1 MWIFYGPSPPSN
13 ALELS
18 DIAQDIPRIQVDM
31 VTFKSLF
38 FAVSAAVCA
47 LAAPGTNLTARAGTP
62 SAEGTHDGFFY
73 SWWTDNGAQATYTN
87 GPKGQYTGVT
97 AETWW
102 EGRDG
107 TPVLW
112 TGKSVDIVFK
122 DDELTPSSRVITYG
136 GTYSYNGNSYLAVYG
151 WTRNPLI
158 EYYIVDNFGT
168 YNPSS
173 GAQNKGS
180 VTVDGAVY
188 DILVSTRTNQPSID
202 GTKTFQQFWS
212 VRRNKRTGGTVD
224 VGAHFRAWSNAG
236 LKLGTDH
243 YYQIVACEGYQ
254 SSGNC
259 NITVQ
264 DTTGGGATTTTTQMW
279 RAGVYGPNL
288 LPVRYMHGDEPMAF
302 DDGEASSPT
311 NRS

>member
-1 MWIFYGPSPPSN
+1 
-13 ALELS
+13 
-18 DIAQDIPRIQVDM
+18 M

-87 GPKGQYTGVT
+87 GPKGQYTIQWGNGGNLVGGKG
-97 AETWW
+97 WNP
-102 EGRDG
+102 G
-107 TPVLW
+107 T
-112 TGKSVDIVFK
+112 VD
-122 DDELTPSSRVITYG
+122 RVITYG

-264 DTTGGGATTTTTQMW
+264 DTTGGGATTTTTQSTSTPTTTTSTVVLPTPTGNCAAQW
-279 RAGVYGPNL
+279 GQCGGQGFTGPTCCQSGTCT
-288 LPVRYMHGDEPMAF
+288 V
-302 DDGEASSPT
+302 T
-311 NRS
+311 NQWYSQCT